1 MADLQSQQIL
11 TDSRDEARNE
21 MAEQRIALVTGG
33 NRGIGLEVC
42 RQLAGLGIRVILG
55 SCDEAKGVV
64 AAKQLAAARLSI
76 EARQLDVASVQ
87 SIRECM
93 NWVRRD
99 VGRLDILVNNA
110 GIMIEEGDADP
121 LEELEIVRDTMQTNV
136 YGPLLLSRLAVP
148 IMKSRRHGRIVNL
161 SSGMGSLAEMSA
173 EYIAYRLSKAGINVL
188 TRVIAAETEG
198 MGILV
203 NSVDPGWVQTGMG
216 GRGASR
222 TVEKGADTV
231 VWLATLP
238 DSGPTGTFF
247 RDRKPIAW

>member
-1 MADLQSQQIL
+1 
-11 TDSRDEARNE
+11 

-33 NRGIGLEVC
+33 NRGIGMEVC
-42 RQLAGLGIRVILG
+42 RQLATLGIRVIMG
-55 SCDEAKGVV
+55 SRDQEKGVA
-64 AAKQLAAARLSI
+64 AAKQLTAGGLLI
-76 EARQLDVASVQ
+76 EVRQLDVASVQ
-87 SIRECM
+87 NVRECM

-99 VGRLDILVNNA
+99 IGRLDILVNNA
-110 GIMIEEGDADP
+110 GIMLEEDEDDP

-136 YGPLLLSRLAVP
+136 YGPFLLSRLAVP
-148 IMKSRRHGRIVNL
+148 IMKSRRYGRIVNL
-161 SSGMGSLAEMSA
+161 SSGMGSLVEIGAG
-173 EYIAYRLSKAGINVL
+173 YFAYRLSKAGINVL
-188 TRVIAAETEG
+188 TRVVAAETEG

-216 GRGASR
+216 GRSATR
-222 TVEKGADTV
+222 TVEKGAETV

>member
-1 MADLQSQQIL
+1 
-11 TDSRDEARNE
+11 

-33 NRGIGLEVC
+33 NRGIGMEVC
-42 RQLAGLGIRVILG
+42 RQLAALGISVIMG
-55 SCDEAKGVV
+55 SRDQEKGVA
-64 AAKQLAAARLSI
+64 AAKQLAAGGLVT
-76 EARQLDVASVQ
+76 EVRQLDVASVQ

-99 VGRLDILVNNA
+99 IGRLDILVNNA
-110 GIMIEEGDADP
+110 GIMLEEDEDDP

-136 YGPLLLSRLAVP
+136 YGPFLLSRLAVP
-148 IMKSRRHGRIVNL
+148 IMKSRRYGRIVNL
-161 SSGMGSLAEMSA
+161 SSGMGSLAEIGA
-173 EYIAYRLSKAGINVL
+173 GYFAYRLSKAGINVL
-188 TRVIAAETEG
+188 TRVVAAETEG

-216 GRGASR
+216 GRSATR
-222 TVEKGADTV
+222 TVEKGAETV